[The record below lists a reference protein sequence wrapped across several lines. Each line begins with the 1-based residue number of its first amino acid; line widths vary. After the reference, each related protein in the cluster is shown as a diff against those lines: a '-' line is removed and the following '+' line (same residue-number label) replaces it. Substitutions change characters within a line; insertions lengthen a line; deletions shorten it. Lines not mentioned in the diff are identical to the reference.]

1 MPVMFAADAIAGTV
15 VYALH
20 IRFAWNVRAACAATV
35 FDIRLR
41 WARGW
46 ATPSTYDKDIS
57 MEHRRFLWRLMVA
70 VSWLDWSFL
79 ILLWSLLLLLVRLKA
94 LLPSTPDDISTCFSV
109 LCTCLLFDRSPS
121 IPPSLRLVRSFPPPQ
136 LFCRD
141 LSAFVMVCLQQD
153 SEMGMIATWS
163 HGIEVYLWWPLLC
176 S

>member
-46 ATPSTYDKDIS
+46 ATPSTYDKDTS
-57 MEHRRFLWRLMVA
+57 MEHRRFVWRVMVA
-70 VSWLDWSFL
+70 VSWLRWYF
-79 ILLWSLLLLLVRLKA
+79 LLLLLIFAAPACQPRSSSTLD
-94 LLPSTPDDISTCFSV
+94 LLYTRRYIVLLLSSLW
-109 LCTCLLFDRSPS
+109 LCTCLLFDRSP
-121 IPPSLRLVRSFPPPQ
+121 PSLRLVRSFPF
-136 LFCRD
+136 LNSSVVICIFHG
-141 LSAFVMVCLQQD
+141 LLTAV
-153 SEMGMIATWS
+153 GMIAAWS
-163 HGIEVYLWWPLLC
+163 HGVEVYLWWTLLC